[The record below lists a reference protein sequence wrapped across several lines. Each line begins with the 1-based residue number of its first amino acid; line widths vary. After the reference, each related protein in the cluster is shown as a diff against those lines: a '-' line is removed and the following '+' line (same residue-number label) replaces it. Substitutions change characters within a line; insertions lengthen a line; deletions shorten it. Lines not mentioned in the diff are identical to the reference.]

1 MSVEY
6 KGKKFKVK
14 SVKGSGLHLEIKGKK
29 IEDISLIERL
39 EEFPHLVSLNLA
51 ENQITEISGLSDL
64 KSLRSLNLADN
75 EITEIKGLENLIK
88 LKNLNLE
95 QNQISE
101 IRGLENLENLNYLGL
116 SYNNISELKGL
127 ENLTNLDTLYLFHN
141 PVIDWIR
148 EDIGSFQLAKSAVK
162 YCARKTGKTQ
172 FNLEEVDKFLSAKK
186 QEISNAVQEKKY
198 YELMKL
204 LREVHNEVK
213 IDDSTMYY
221 KFFGE
226 FLLEYPNLFEKKKFI
241 NEYMSEIDYIVS
253 PKQGFN
259 METYVINNYCTYEN
273 EEIITSFYGKIKSHS
288 MIYKGRIHI
297 TNFRIFTFGRKEEDN
312 RKFIPIPFAGI
323 VQDIVRMSV
332 KSDGKMIMGKYGRA
346 GKMPGFGYQLPLI
359 NIIKKEVEDEFLDVQ
374 CKITGTKFKMK
385 IYPKQLKDENEHE
398 LSERIRHL
406 SSILPQVE
414 N

>member
-14 SVKGSGLHLEIKGKK
+14 NVKGSGLHLEIRGKK
-29 IEDISLIERL
+29 IENISLIERL
-39 EEFPHLVSLNLA
+39 DQFPNLVSLNLA

-64 KSLRSLNLADN
+64 KALRSLNLSDN
-75 EITEIKGLENLIK
+75 KITEIKGLENLIN
-88 LKNLNLE
+88 LKTLILE
-95 QNQISE
+95 RNQISE
-101 IRGLENLENLNYLGL
+101 IKGLENLENLNHL
-116 SYNNISELKGL
+116 SLSNNNISELKGL
-127 ENLTNLDTLYLFHN
+127 ENLTNLDTLYMFRN
-141 PVIDWIR
+141 PIFDWIR

-162 YCARKTGKTQ
+162 YCARKTGKAQ
-172 FNLEEVDKFLSAKK
+172 FKLEEVDKLLSVKK

-198 YELMKL
+198 HELMKL
-204 LREVHNEVK
+204 LRELHNELK
-213 IDDSTMYY
+213 IDDPNMYY
-221 KFFGE
+221 KTIGE
-226 FLLEYPNLFEKKKFI
+226 FLLEYPNLFEQKKFI
-241 NEYMSEIDYIVS
+241 REYMAEIDYIVS

-273 EEIITSFYGKIKSHS
+273 EETIISFYGQIKSHS

-297 TNFRIFTFGRKEEDN
+297 TNFRIFVFGRKEEDN
-312 RKFIPIPFAGI
+312 RKFIPLPFAGI

-346 GKMPGFGYQLPLI
+346 GKMPSFGYQLPLI
-359 NIIKKEVEDEFLDVQ
+359 NLVKKEVEDEFLDIQ
-374 CKITGTKFKMK
+374 CKISGTKFKMK

-406 SSILPQVE
+406 ASILPQVE